1 MLTVLAAAGA
11 VTFGRTGK
19 RAASSKRRIVT
30 IWRKHPN
37 GSLPVK
43 AAVKYAGKTPAQ
55 HRQRSV
61 SLIIDIQKKCQ
72 EKGPGYQQ
80 WAKVHNVKQLAQSVY
95 LMRER
100 GCRTISELSVR
111 ADDQI
116 KNEMIYWHPSKHLKR
131 GWQKSPL

>member
-43 AAVKYAGKTPAQ
+43 AAVMG
-55 HRQRSV
+55 HV
-61 SLIIDIQKKCQ
+61 S
-72 EKGPGYQQ
+72 
-80 WAKVHNVKQLAQSVY
+80 ASA
-95 LMRER
+95 
-100 GCRTISELSVR
+100 
-111 ADDQI
+111 
-116 KNEMIYWHPSKHLKR
+116 
-131 GWQKSPL
+131 